1 MRGVLLTVDPV
12 RRQSVDHQLFVPELQ
27 TFRRILVL
35 ERAFGSVVP
44 DRLLQQAFHGH
55 SIDVVGRN
63 RDLLRKRFH
72 VLPRALA
79 RRQRLQVG
87 PLHQQGEV
95 ALEVG
100 ADLVAE
106 VVGRDQIAV
115 RAEVGFDRPVVVAV
129 LLVGGGG
136 GVRSH
141 VFLLCVRAGGTGG
154 QQAAEQQA
162 QTARESLRH
171 PDLRSEGKAYLH
183 SIGAD
188 RSEEHTSELQSLMR
202 ISYAV
207 SCLKQNKTSNNQ

>member
-72 VLPRALA
+72 VLPRAVA

-87 PLHQQGEV
+87 
-95 ALEVG
+95 
-100 ADLVAE
+100 
-106 VVGRDQIAV
+106 
-115 RAEVGFDRPVVVAV
+115 
-129 LLVGGGG
+129 
-136 GVRSH
+136 
-141 VFLLCVRAGGTGG
+141 
-154 QQAAEQQA
+154 
-162 QTARESLRH
+162 
-171 PDLRSEGKAYLH
+171 
-183 SIGAD
+183 

-207 SCLKQNKTSNNQ
+207 FGLKKKKKPTQRQIEHKMNYI